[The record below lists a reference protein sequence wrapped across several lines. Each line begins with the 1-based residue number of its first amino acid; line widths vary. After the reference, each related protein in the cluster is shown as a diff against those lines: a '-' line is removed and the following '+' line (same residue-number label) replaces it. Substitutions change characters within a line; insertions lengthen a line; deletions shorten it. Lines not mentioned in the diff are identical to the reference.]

1 MFPEE
6 RFQSAEDQVDKI
18 LSLVE
23 FSGTHIL
30 DLCCSPGR
38 HATILAEREFSV
50 TGVDSTAFLLQ
61 KARARAGERKLDV
74 EFVQD
79 DMRRFV
85 RSASYRATAS
95 RFGHGENVRR
105 SIK

>member
-1 MFPEE
+1 MSEWFENEDFWTEMYPYLFPEE

-30 DLCCSPGR
+30 DLCCGPGR
-38 HATILAEREFSV
+38 HSTVLAERGFSV

-61 KARARAGERKLDV
+61 KATARANERK
-74 EFVQD
+74 QGN
-79 DMRRFV
+79 RIINGH
-85 RSASYRATAS
+85 ATK
-95 RFGHGENVRR
+95 V
-105 SIK
+105 